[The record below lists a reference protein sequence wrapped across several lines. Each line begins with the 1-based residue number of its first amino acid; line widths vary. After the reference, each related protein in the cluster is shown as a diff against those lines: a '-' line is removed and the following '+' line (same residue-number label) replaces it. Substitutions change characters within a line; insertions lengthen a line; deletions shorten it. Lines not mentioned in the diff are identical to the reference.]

1 MTKFQKILVII
12 IATII
17 FFLALTS
24 LFGFIFMPDKIG
36 SSFRKKEPTI
46 EQASVKQEKNDL
58 SVFSSIGRL
67 RLLTSDNKDIT
78 IILKPYFF
86 YPSSDKD
93 FYEELVT
100 KNQKMRFLISEYFE
114 NKSFDFIKTTKEM
127 EIKKELLEILNES
140 LVMGKIQDLY
150 FDEYIF
156 LD

>member
-12 IATII
+12 ITTII

-36 SSFRKKEPTI
+36 SSFRKKELTI
-46 EQASVKQEKNDL
+46 EQASAKQEKNDL

-86 YPSSDKD
+86 YPTFDKD

>member
-17 FFLALTS
+17 FFLALIS

-36 SSFRKKEPTI
+36 SSFRKKELTI
-46 EQASVKQEKNDL
+46 EQASAKQEKNDL

-86 YPSSDKD
+86 YPTSDKD

>member
-12 IATII
+12 ITTII

-24 LFGFIFMPDKIG
+24 LFGFIFLPDKIG
-36 SSFRKKEPTI
+36 SSFRKKELTI
-46 EQASVKQEKNDL
+46 EQASAKQEKNDL

-86 YPSSDKD
+86 YPTSDKD